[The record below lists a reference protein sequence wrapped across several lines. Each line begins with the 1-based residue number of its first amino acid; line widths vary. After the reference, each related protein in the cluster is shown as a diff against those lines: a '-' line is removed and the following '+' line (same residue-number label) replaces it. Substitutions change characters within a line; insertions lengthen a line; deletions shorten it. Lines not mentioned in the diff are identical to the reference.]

1 MAEGYAEWL
10 ADYVWNSYVKQF
22 GHPPRRIT
30 RLELG
35 HLTRFFVE
43 ECRRRDID
51 PEAVDFYGEIFEDAN
66 YHELQRKIVEVLNL
80 IKPLLKEPIEIGL
93 DEALSRVEELGFRV
107 REEDLRKIE
116 NVKALED
123 KIERLRRNVEKLR
136 RELVLEKARREAAAK
151 ELERIRAAPPAQ
163 PPPPAPRE
171 LSEKEVEE
179 LRKLW
184 ESEIKRALGM
194 FPRDA
199 ARRFDA
205 ELLPIIKT
213 MPFEKARETV
223 IREAGW
229 YAPPAAPPVAAPPA
243 PLRPPKAPPEAPAAV
258 RPVPPE
264 KVEPPGAPMEPMP
277 WPRRLASSEIERFW
291 KAFRYRLWR
300 LGLDPEEYMSHFIR
314 FRDAWFSNWFAVL
327 RSFEDMIKDIE
338 AGLAPRQY
346 PRPPIWREL
355 PRDAV
360 LHLLAT
366 KVYKSIDQLIEALNL
381 HGVFVSPEEVR
392 EIVKKEWAKVPR
404 DTWLA
409 VTPKEYLVE
418 VLGLKPEDLPG

>member
-1 MAEGYAEWL
+1 MAEDYAEWL
-10 ADYVWNSYVKQF
+10 ADYVWNTYTREF

-43 ECRRRDID
+43 ECRERGID
-51 PEAVDFYGEIFEDAN
+51 PQAVDFYGEIFEDIG
-66 YHELQRKIVEVLNL
+66 YYELQDKIKEILNL
-80 IKPLLKEPIEIGL
+80 IKPLPKEPVEVGL
-93 DEALSRVEELGFRV
+93 DEALARVEELGLRV
-107 REEDLRKIE
+107 REEDLRKVE

-136 RELVLEKARREAAAK
+136 KELELEKARKEAAIK
-151 ELERIRAAPPAQ
+151 ELERIRAGAP

-171 LSEKEVEE
+171 LSEKEIEE

-184 ESEIKRALGM
+184 ELEVRRALGR

-199 ARRFDA
+199 ALYFDA
-205 ELLPIIKT
+205 ELLPIIRG

-223 IREAGW
+223 IREAGA
-229 YAPPAAPPVAAPPA
+229 YSPPAPPPPVKAPPVRPA
-243 PLRPPKAPPEAPAAV
+243 PVAPPEAPAVV

-291 KAFRYRLWR
+291 KAFRYRLWK
-300 LGLDPEEYMSHFIR
+300 LGVDPEEYMSHFIR

-327 RSFEDMIKDIE
+327 RAFEDMIKDIE

-418 VLGLKPEDLPG
+418 VLGLKPEDLP